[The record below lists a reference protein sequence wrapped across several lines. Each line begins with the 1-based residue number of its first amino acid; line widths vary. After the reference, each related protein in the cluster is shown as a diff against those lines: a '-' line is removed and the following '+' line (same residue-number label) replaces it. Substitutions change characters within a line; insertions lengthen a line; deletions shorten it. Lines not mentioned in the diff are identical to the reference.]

1 LAGFRAVC
9 PRRRRFI
16 GLAQFTVPT
25 TIRNS
30 DVASG
35 RWTVEF
41 SCACIIQACN
51 AAETVWGTQMTR
63 FRLPVALI
71 FGIAFAAAA
80 SAQNY
85 PNRPITFVVP
95 FAVGGLSDVPARVL
109 AAVMQERMGASIVV
123 ENKTGGSG
131 VIGASHVLRAEPDGY
146 TLLVNALADVQN
158 LHYIPVAYDAVNDF
172 ALVGK
177 VTEGPP
183 LVLIIDAKLPYKT
196 LAELIAGAKA
206 NPDKLSFGTSGPASS
221 PVIALTQLNAAAGTK
236 IQDVPYRG
244 SGQAASSVVT
254 GAIQGTFTFYTAA
267 KPLVDGGQ
275 ARALAVAS
283 VERMTGWPDVPTMD
297 ELGFP
302 GFDHRGFVGLA
313 APAKT
318 PPQIIALLNRHLNEA
333 INADAFKT
341 RMEALGMT
349 IPKDNTPEKF
359 AQFMRQERDRQAQL
373 AKLSGYAPMAPQQP
387 QPAPAQR

>member
-1 LAGFRAVC
+1 LALFLLSTLFAG
-9 PRRRRFI
+9 
-16 GLAQFTVPT
+16 G
-25 TIRNS
+25 
-30 DVASG
+30 
-35 RWTVEF
+35 
-41 SCACIIQACN
+41 
-51 AAETVWGTQMTR
+51 AA
-63 FRLPVALI
+63 
-71 FGIAFAAAA
+71 
-80 SAQNY
+80 AQNY
-85 PNRPITFVVP
+85 PTRPITFVVP
-95 FAVGGLSDVPARVL
+95 FAAGGLSDVPARVL

-131 VIGASHVLRAEPDGY
+131 VIGAGHVLRAEPDGY
-146 TLLVNALADVQN
+146 TILVNALADVQN
-158 LHYIPVAYDAVNDF
+158 LHYIPVTYDAIDDF
-172 ALVGK
+172 ALIGK

-183 LVLIIDAKLPYKT
+183 LVLIIDARLPYKT
-196 LAELIAGAKA
+196 LAELIADAKA

-254 GAIQGTFTFYTAA
+254 GAIQGTFTFYTSA

-283 VERMTGWPDVPTMD
+283 AERMAGWPEVATMG

-333 INADAFKT
+333 INSDAFKI

-359 AQFMRQERDRQAQL
+359 ADFMRRERDRQAEL
-373 AKLSGYAPMAPQQP
+373 AKLSGYAPMAP
-387 QPAPAQR
+387 APAQPPPAQR